1 MPPGGVEQM
10 EERDDKREGRD
21 AERQVKNEGPSP
33 REGIGDPTA
42 GQRTRDQ
49 GDTEHA
55 SQISHIPAAL
65 RGLTMSPSIVTE
77 SVWREPMPRP
87 WIARAA
93 TSHQNRSAT
102 PARIEP
108 SMKMMSWRGCR

>member
-1 MPPGGVEQM
+1 MPPGGVGQM
-10 EERDDKREGRD
+10 EERDDKRERRD
-21 AERQVKNEGPSP
+21 AERQVYKEEPSP
-33 REGIGDPTA
+33 RVGIGDPTA

-65 RGLTMSPSIVTE
+65 PGLTMSPSIVRE
-77 SVWREPMPRP
+77 SVWRAPIPRP
-87 WIARAA
+87 WMARAA
-93 TSHQNRSAT
+93 TSHQNPCAT

-108 SMKMMSWRGCR
+108 SMKIMSPAM